1 MALPVDYA
9 RLGKFLGD
17 QNLLVLGSKAP
28 RPNAGKAFIDYYHSD
43 ESLKIIAKAGEFVTR
58 LGIYPPLPDADKV
71 QFIPMDE
78 LDEKGYADKKN
89 EYRKLFL
96 TADLYLIVF

>member
-1 MALPVDYA
+1 M
-9 RLGKFLGD
+9 
-17 QNLLVLGSKAP
+17 
-28 RPNAGKAFIDYYHSD
+28 DYYHSD

-96 TADLYLIVF
+96 Q

>member
-1 MALPVDYA
+1 M
-9 RLGKFLGD
+9 
-17 QNLLVLGSKAP
+17 VLGSKAP

-58 LGIYPPLPDADKV
+58 VGIYPPLPDADKV

-78 LDEKGYADKKN
+78 LDEKV
-89 EYRKLFL
+89 
-96 TADLYLIVF
+96 TLIRRASIASFFYSRSAELERNKSP